1 MEIKSPAG
9 IHYKR
14 NVTHLQ
20 KYEEDKSQETGASN
34 ANWDIAK
41 IRTRKLV
48 RKRNSVLCVTA

>member
-9 IHYKR
+9 IHYKI

-20 KYEEDKSQETGASN
+20 KYEEDKSQETETSN